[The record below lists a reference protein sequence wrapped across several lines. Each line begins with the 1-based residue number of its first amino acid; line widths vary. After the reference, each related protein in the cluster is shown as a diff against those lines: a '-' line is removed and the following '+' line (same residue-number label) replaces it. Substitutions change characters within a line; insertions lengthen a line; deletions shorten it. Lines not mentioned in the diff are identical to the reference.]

1 MVGKG
6 KEVWEMGLRLRLIL
20 LELGVVGGDKMV
32 LGLLLS
38 LNWKLRFHS
47 LSRVEVE
54 MSSLWNIIR
63 DRGMDGGIE

>member
-38 LNWKLRFHS
+38 LSWKLRFHS

-63 DRGMDGGIE
+63 DRGLDGGIE

>member
-1 MVGKG
+1 VVGKG

-63 DRGMDGGIE
+63 DRGLDGGIE

>member
-63 DRGMDGGIE
+63 DRGLDGGIE